1 MKTKLSILTTILIL
15 CSASIFAQTS
25 TDESLKTLIDKK
37 REYSKVAKKGFCIQ
51 LYNGNEKSAIDRM
64 QKFSELFPEIEI
76 KRIYKVPEWK
86 VQTTSFKTRIEAD
99 RILNKIKEEYP
110 GARVL

>member
-1 MKTKLSILTTILIL
+1 MKKRILLLTIFCSFSILG
-15 CSASIFAQTS
+15 FAQTS
-25 TDESLKTLIDKK
+25 DDESLKILLDKK
-37 REYSKVAKKGFCIQ
+37 RDFNQKSKKGFCIQ
-51 LYNGNEKSAIDRM
+51 LYNGNEKTAIARM
-64 QKFSELFPEIEI
+64 AEFSEFFPEISI

-99 RILNKIKEEYP
+99 RLLNKIKLEYP